1 MKRAITLTLTVLTFF
16 PAVYLP
22 ACSAEPK
29 IKADTESNFNSSFA
43 EVIKEMSAADKQ
55 KLDVALKDIVLV
67 QVGLY
72 GPMFDAKNYQLP
84 SNDPHTALF
93 GQSLAA
99 AFTGATTKMIDAVTA
114 AKWDENRAKAVV
126 ANARA
131 IIDGR
136 TANEII
142 LIAADERKKALESTI
157 ATYREQVEKAKS
169 SLRDIQTDSEAETQR
184 QNDQEVLLEKIVIT
198 KPRFSY
204 QKNSYMSQPVVSFM
218 IQNKGNISLKRIFL
232 EGNLQTPG
240 RAVPWIKASF
250 SYEIRGGLE
259 PNETQSLN
267 LAPNMFSDW
276 GKVPQDAVAG
286 AVLTLTLTAFED
298 ASGKRFG
305 QDTGDSDPAARK
317 KALED
322 AIHELENKITDLQK
336 QLQQGM

>member
-1 MKRAITLTLTVLTFF
+1 MKRAIRLTL
-16 PAVYLP
+16 AVVTIFAALHLP

-43 EVIKEMSAADKQ
+43 EVIKGMNAEEKQ
-55 KLDVALKDIVLV
+55 KLDAALKDIVLM
-67 QVGLY
+67 QAGLY
-72 GPMFDAKNYQLP
+72 GPMLEAKIHQLP
-84 SNDPHTALF
+84 SNEPHTALF

-99 AFTGATTKMIDAVTA
+99 AFTGATTKMIDAVTV

-157 ATYREQVEKAKS
+157 ETYRDQVEKAKS
-169 SLRDIQTDSEAETQR
+169 ALRDIQADTGADSQR
-184 QNDQEVLLEKIVIT
+184 QNEAKVLLEKILIT

-204 QKNSYMSQPVVSFM
+204 QKDSYISQPVISFT
-218 IQNKGNISLKRIFL
+218 IQNKGNIPVKRIFIG
-232 EGNLQTPG
+232 GNLQTLG
-240 RAVPWIKASF
+240 RAIPWIKDSF

-276 GKVPQDAVAG
+276 GKVPHDAVGG

-305 QDTGDSDPAARK
+305 QDTGDGDRAARK

-322 AIHELENKITDLQK
+322 AIHELEDKIADLQK

>member
-1 MKRAITLTLTVLTFF
+1 
-16 PAVYLP
+16 
-22 ACSAEPK
+22 
-29 IKADTESNFNSSFA
+29 
-43 EVIKEMSAADKQ
+43 
-55 KLDVALKDIVLV
+55 
-67 QVGLY
+67 
-72 GPMFDAKNYQLP
+72 MFEAKNYQLP
-84 SNDPHTALF
+84 SNEPHTALF

-131 IIDGR
+131 IIDVH
-136 TANEII
+136 TAKEII
-142 LIAADERKKALESTI
+142 LIATDERKKALERTI
-157 ATYREQVEKAKS
+157 ATYRDQVDKAKS
-169 SLRDIQTDSEAETQR
+169 ALSDIQADTDAETK
-184 QNDQEVLLEKIVIT
+184 VLLEKIVIT

-204 QKNSYMSQPVVSFM
+204 QKNSYISQPVVTFT
-218 IQNKGNISLKRIFL
+218 IPVKRIFL

-240 RAVPWIKASF
+240 RAVPWIKDSF

-267 LAPNMFSDW
+267 LGPNMFSDW
-276 GKVPQDAVAG
+276 GKVPHDAVGG

-305 QDTGDSDPAARK
+305 QDTGNSDPAARK

-322 AIHELENKITDLQK
+322 AIYELENKITDLQK